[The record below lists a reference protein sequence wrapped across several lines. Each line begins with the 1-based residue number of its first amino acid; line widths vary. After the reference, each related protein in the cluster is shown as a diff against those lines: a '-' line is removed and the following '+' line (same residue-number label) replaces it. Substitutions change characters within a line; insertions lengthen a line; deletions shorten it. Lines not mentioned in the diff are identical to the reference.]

1 MPESH
6 QEEIPKIKAEVETQI
21 SNFKSESA
29 LMKSLSGIK
38 LRKGIA
44 QDDALEMIKIKANKA
59 GYKVTLNDKNE
70 LVYTNADGSKI
81 VTEDKKG
88 FLGVKEINTVSNFSV
103 SPNPANDVINVK
115 LNSSASA
122 AISITDLAGKV
133 VKNTTV
139 NGVSTSISTSGL
151 NEGVYFVNVTIGNST
166 STEKIVIKK

>member
-1 MPESH
+1 M
-6 QEEIPKIKAEVETQI
+6 
-21 SNFKSESA
+21 NFDP
-29 LMKSLSGIK
+29 I
-38 LRKGIA
+38 
-44 QDDALEMIKIKANKA
+44 
-59 GYKVTLNDKNE
+59 
-70 LVYTNADGSKI
+70 
-81 VTEDKKG
+81 
-88 FLGVKEINTVSNFSV
+88 LGVNEINTVSNFSV
-103 SPNPANDVINVK
+103 SPNPANDVINDK